1 MAYQLCELW
10 WAMIYLMIHNLT
22 FYQRNTTIINPFM
35 WLTYHFFCKLMS
47 QLTYFIIYSHQSHS
61 IHWKIIIILSH
72 SIIIH
77 PATTPT
83 ISELVDLIIY
93 CLYPCETNISKIL
106 DQYLKPFLTYSNLK
120 FEKFHSLTSPKS
132 VINLNTFT
140 WWGLVFLFTIIKAWN
155 LQYYSFK
162 QWRIQICNQ
171 IRCKTNSSMKKKIS
185 WIWNL

>member
-1 MAYQLCELW
+1 M
-10 WAMIYLMIHNLT
+10 
-22 FYQRNTTIINPFM
+22 
-35 WLTYHFFCKLMS
+35 
-47 QLTYFIIYSHQSHS
+47 
-61 IHWKIIIILSH
+61 SH

-77 PATTPT
+77 PASTPT

-140 WWGLVFLFTIIKAWN
+140 WWGLVFLFTIIKTWN

-171 IRCKTNSSMKKKIS
+171 ICCKTNSSMKKNQLNMDFVKKLNSNSELLSQKFFKSAKILDINCYT
-185 WIWNL
+185 IWKPLYGSA